1 MMNLVLVVFSLG
13 AAWIGCGSICC
24 HLGRFVVL
32 GCVLGTDR
40 LDRPGLASM
49 SRNTNR
55 CSTPTSVQLISVD
68 GSAGALSC
76 LRLPRSLT
84 LKLTA
89 LSSPIRA
96 SILFTLESI

>member
-40 LDRPGLASM
+40 LDRPGIAIDVPEHKPL
-49 SRNTNR
+49 
-55 CSTPTSVQLISVD
+55 
-68 GSAGALSC
+68 
-76 LRLPRSLT
+76 
-84 LKLTA
+84 
-89 LSSPIRA
+89 
-96 SILFTLESI
+96 